1 MNKLILLLLS
11 SIFALPGFAQ
21 INKINVN
28 PSGVNVNTNGATTVF
43 LSFGR
48 LVNQVP
54 VEAFWCGEL
63 TSAAPDVGNKCNP
76 NTIFGQLPIRYDFF
90 LSDSSRQLQNGRFT
104 DIMSIPPSVARRAYQ
119 AAQQGASSAFFYVRR
134 FVSTVGGPDEF
145 VAVTCRLAGGGA
157 RVPFSLLDVT
167 IVADTETPVLFV
179 KTGEKAPGLI
189 AEIYYNGTGQ
199 LKGRWEV
206 VFPGEEPPTARD
218 LLTEAS
224 LPIEERGLQRR
235 YTEIERFNTFLPP
248 TGKFI
253 LPGPAPKK
261 IPTSV
266 DGLYMLLLRIE
277 ASADKEGDSNL
288 AAIGGSGVIHSG
300 AVAGFPIPPFRYY
313 VGNSRSDIITEKEGK
328 LLLLLPAENA
338 KLAAQAA
345 IDFSWVEVRQA
356 AIYRLEAK
364 NSQGQLVLSAFLQS
378 GASTYR
384 APSWLKDKLPEGEL
398 RWRIIALNFSGKEIQ
413 SSDWRSFKIDS
424 AK

>member
-1 MNKLILLLLS
+1 MKTRNLIFMFLTLS
-11 SIFALPGFAQ
+11 IALPGFTQ
-21 INKINVN
+21 IKVH

-63 TSAAPDVGNKCNP
+63 ISAAPDIGFKCDP
-76 NTIFGQLPIRYDFF
+76 NTIFGRLPIRYD
-90 LSDSSRQLQNGRFT
+90 LSKIDANGRFT
-104 DIMSIPPSVARRAYQ
+104 DIMSIPPSVPRRAYQ
-119 AAQQGASSAFFYVRR
+119 AAQQGASSEFFYVRR
-134 FVSTVGGPDEF
+134 FQSTVGGPDEY
-145 VAVTCRLAGGGA
+145 VTVTCRLAGGGA
-157 RVPFSLLDVT
+157 RVPFSLLDVK

-179 KTGEKAPGLI
+179 KKDKKLPGLI

-235 YTEIERFNTFLPP
+235 YTEVSRFNTFLPP
-248 TGKFI
+248 TGKTI
-253 LPGPAPKK
+253 LPGPDPKK
-261 IPTSV
+261 LPTSV

-288 AAIGGSGVIHSG
+288 AAVGGSGVVHSG

-313 VGNSRSDIITEKEGK
+313 VGNSESEMLTTKEGK
-328 LLLLLPAENA
+328 MQLLLPNENA
-338 KLAAQAA
+338 TLVPNTP
-345 IDFSWVEVRQA
+345 IDFSWVEIKQA
-356 AIYRLEAK
+356 AVYKLEAK
-364 NSQGQLVLSAFLQS
+364 DSNGLLALSALLQS
-378 GASTYR
+378 GVSTYR
-384 APSWLKDKLPEGEL
+384 APSWLIEKLPNGKA
-398 RWRIIALNFSGKEIQ
+398 RWRISALNFSGKEIQ
-413 SSDWRSFKIDS
+413 SSNWRSFEIG
-424 AK
+424 AAAQ

>member
-1 MNKLILLLLS
+1 MKKQVISLI
-11 SIFALPGFAQ
+11 IMAMTFVQPGWTQ
-21 INKINVN
+21 IKVN

-63 TSAAPDVGNKCNP
+63 IDASPDIGSKCDP
-76 NTIFGQLPIRYDFF
+76 VSLFGRLPIRYD
-90 LSDSSRQLQNGRFT
+90 LSKIDANGRFT

-119 AAQQGASSAFFYVRR
+119 AAQQGASSEFFYVRR
-134 FVSTVGGPDEF
+134 FMSTVGGPDEY

-157 RVPFSLLDVT
+157 RVPFSLLDVQIT
-167 IVADTETPVLFV
+167 ADTETPVLFV
-179 KTGEKAPGLI
+179 KKNETPPGLV

-206 VFPGEEPPTARD
+206 VFPGDEPPTARD

-235 YTEIERFNTFLPP
+235 YTEVQRFNTFLPP

-253 LPGPAPKK
+253 LPGPDPKK
-261 IPTSV
+261 LPTSV
-266 DGLYMLLLRIE
+266 GGLYLILLRIE
-277 ASADKEGDSNL
+277 ASDDKEGDSNL
-288 AAIGGSGVIHSG
+288 AKIGAGTEVVHSG

-313 VGNSRSDIITEKEGK
+313 VGNSKSELLTDKEGK
-328 LLLLLPAENA
+328 LQLLLPAANA
-338 KLAAQAA
+338 TLPADKPV
-345 IDFSWVEVRQA
+345 DFSWVGVGQA

-364 NSQGQLVLSAFLQS
+364 NSQGELVLSALLQA
-378 GASTYR
+378 GLASYR
-384 APSWLKDKLPEGEL
+384 APTWLKDKLPDGKL
-398 RWRIIALNFSGKEIQ
+398 RWRISAFNFAGKEIL
-413 SSDWRSFKIDS
+413 SSDWRILMINDDPLQK
-424 AK
+424 

>member
-1 MNKLILLLLS
+1 MKKLILLLLS

-21 INKINVN
+21 QIIVN

-48 LVNQVP
+48 LVKQVP
-54 VEAFWCGEL
+54 VEAFWCGDL
-63 TSAAPDVGNKCNP
+63 INAAPDLGTKCNP
-76 NTIFGQLPIRYDFF
+76 NTLFGSLPIRYD
-90 LSDSSRQLQNGRFT
+90 LSKISADNTSYT

-119 AAQQGASSAFFYVRR
+119 AAQKGSDSRFFYVRR
-134 FVSTVGGPDEF
+134 FESTEGAPDEY

-206 VFPGEEPPTARD
+206 VLPGEEPPTARD

-253 LPGPAPKK
+253 LPGPDPQK

-277 ASADKEGDSNL
+277 ASDDKESDSNL
-288 AAIGGSGVIHSG
+288 AAVGGSGVVHSG

-313 VGNSRSDIITEKEGK
+313 VGNSRSDILTEKEGK
-328 LLLLLPAENA
+328 LVLLLPAENA
-338 KLAAQAA
+338 NLAAQAP
-345 IDFSWVEVRQA
+345 IDFSWLEVRQA

-364 NSQGQLVLSAFLQS
+364 NSQGQLVLSAFVQS
-378 GASTYR
+378 GTTTYR
-384 APSWLKDKLPEGEL
+384 APNWLKDKLSDGEL
-398 RWRIIALNFSGKEIQ
+398 RWRIVALNFSGKEIQ
-413 SSDWRSFKIDS
+413 TSDWRSLKIDTT
-424 AK
+424 AN